1 MRCVLKK
8 AKIVLVLGF
17 VFGALGAVAAP
28 GDADIQEEATIKKIA
43 RSKSYPGGVDEEP
56 LKVQS
61 QLPVVK
67 KDGQNE
73 AEAPEPV
80 DAD

>member
-1 MRCVLKK
+1 MKTSTLMISAVV
-8 AKIVLVLGF
+8 AMAFFGF
-17 VFGALGAVAAP
+17 SAASFAQS
-28 GDADIQEEATIKKIA
+28 GDAGVREEAAIKKIA

-56 LKVQS
+56 LKVQA
-61 QLPVVK
+61 QLPTVV